1 MTTVYSI
8 GIAALAFSAH
18 AFSESAVWPILHR
31 QPFSIREIGTFLEAS
46 RGSVPSTPQALFMAR
61 NLDAVIVLL
70 LTTAITSVPFAA
82 APVVGRVYNRANV
95 TVTYQSE
102 LRGGGGIGPYF
113 VQANPAGVLRDRASV
128 LYTSWEN
135 QLANKPLP
143 KYRNWFI
150 DRTKMVKR
158 GNFTVEAVRI
168 QQDIEC
174 RGWSAT
180 ANDEVE
186 SLGAREYSI
195 TFNTS
200 MPTRNYNSGK
210 AAGKLHQHN
219 PFVEVRVK
227 RKLVVWVHDYT
238 FEKGN
243 ANKTTATLIFAAIG
257 GDIEGGTTVAMPEDT
272 NSWAFKSRQ

>member
-1 MTTVYSI
+1 
-8 GIAALAFSAH
+8 
-18 AFSESAVWPILHR
+18 
-31 QPFSIREIGTFLEAS
+31 
-46 RGSVPSTPQALFMAR
+46 MAR

-186 SLGAREYSI
+186 SLGARDYSI

-200 MPTRNYNSGK
+200 MPVRRNVTGQPVR
-210 AAGKLHQHN
+210 KLWQHDN
-219 PFVEVRVK
+219 VVEVRDVA
-227 RKLVVWVHDYT
+227 KLAVWVH
-238 FEKGN
+238 N
-243 ANKTTATLIFAAIG
+243 
-257 GDIEGGTTVAMPEDT
+257 
-272 NSWAFKSRQ
+272 